1 MISHGAWI
9 EAHNGVLVNLDHYH
23 TIRRTPTH
31 AYTEPEQVEIIAVRS
46 AVNSD
51 GPFGGVEV
59 VLWRGLASHAAGALR
74 DVARIAGTQRFP
86 DSEPF

>member
-1 MISHGAWI
+1 
-9 EAHNGVLVNLDHYH
+9 
-23 TIRRTPTH
+23 
-31 AYTEPEQVEIIAVRS
+31 VRS